1 MKFSKMQATG
11 NDFIIIDARKMR
23 RNWPELAKDMCH
35 RHFGVGA
42 DGLITV
48 NMQSDSLSMRIFNT
62 DGSEAEVCGNG
73 LRCFAKYVSDYKLND
88 SVELDI
94 ETNSGLKKAYLFKTR
109 GSVTS
114 VKVDMGMPR
123 FGITEIPL
131 NPVQFTA
138 DAASTGSKAMI
149 QKILSIEGRK
159 LDLNFISMGNPHAV
173 AFIKDDIEELPL
185 NTIGPIIERHIWFPN
200 RTNFE
205 IAHIEAKDRIR
216 ARVWER
222 GVGETLACGSGACA
236 IAVAAVK
243 KGYANEKVDII
254 MPGGILTIIWNKKE
268 SVFLRG
274 GVEEVFTG
282 TWLK

>member
-1 MKFSKMQATG
+1 M
-11 NDFIIIDARKMR
+11 I
-23 RNWPELAKDMCH
+23 
-35 RHFGVGA
+35 
-42 DGLITV
+42 LI
-48 NMQSDSLSMRIFNT
+48 
-62 DGSEAEVCGNG
+62 
-73 LRCFAKYVSDYKLND
+73 
-88 SVELDI
+88 
-94 ETNSGLKKAYLFKTR
+94 
-109 GSVTS
+109 
-114 VKVDMGMPR
+114 
-123 FGITEIPL
+123 
-131 NPVQFTA
+131 
-138 DAASTGSKAMI
+138 
-149 QKILSIEGRK
+149 
-159 LDLNFISMGNPHAV
+159 
-173 AFIKDDIEELPL
+173 IKDDIEELPL